1 MAVVKTYQFD
11 IYKNFKFRWFNK
23 MTKFVLS
30 VLFLCSCFFYSY
42 ASPLFPDH
50 DINDPTLSK
59 NVVGMQ
65 CRKSLMYAPDKLESW
80 CEKSYKM
87 GDWQALRLIGVH
99 TGDGSRYVAEATKR
113 ADDGE
118 LSAISSLAWIYYSG
132 NFVPVD
138 YPKAIS
144 LYEEYISKANNQ
156 YKNKKN
162 EAHKRLYSIYQ
173 ELDNVKEA
181 EKHKRYLDENDDINA
196 NE

>member
-1 MAVVKTYQFD
+1 
-11 IYKNFKFRWFNK
+11 
-23 MTKFVLS
+23 
-30 VLFLCSCFFYSY
+30 
-42 ASPLFPDH
+42 
-50 DINDPTLSK
+50 
-59 NVVGMQ
+59 
-65 CRKSLMYAPDKLESW
+65 
-80 CEKSYKM
+80 M